1 MSSDII
7 KEILPTFKERIR
19 EAENIAKQLGE
30 VIGIVSPFESTFSG
44 AEGKV
49 KILLDIPKYLEF
61 KRRIARPG
69 TILAIVDIA
78 TLEVISVKITEWTRA
93 DYYSQY
99 GRESELIPYPIVP
112 DERGLITRPQAV
124 AEPLLAFRLEGD
136 KLVGGTIADY
146 VIEPRSPVVLP
157 KPEYLEVLSGI
168 KGDVTLGAL
177 TIGEEIVEVGDKVAK
192 VKIPLSDM
200 LYHTFVVGT
209 TGSGKTSFLKNLI
222 RSLLVKYA
230 NEREDQGSKVAIVC
244 IDDNGDYVQTIFDPI
259 WDISEDEKK
268 IEEKLARELYAGIGG
283 LEKIIVLLPVTRYF
297 IEKYNVNSLEKLAKI
312 YYEAFLSKL
321 IKYSKE
327 NEKEIKVEFS
337 EEENAGMITLKLGNA
352 ERIIKVIPYALKF
365 SNIKDKLAEFYPFFT
380 ALAREGISAVFRYL
394 DENNK
399 KEVIV
404 PISRR
409 RGDTKRYPIK
419 VDETFVSYLRCIDDL
434 CDLNQYWFSDQVKVH
449 SRTLESIHRG
459 LTRLHEMGIFD
470 VKIGN
475 NIIEEPEV
483 EKFVEGGAL
492 SVLDLHALET
502 EVGVA
507 SKAKR
512 ILTLRILRRILEWKM
527 SKEFE
532 ETPIT
537 LILVD
542 EAHKYFP
549 RSAEGEK
556 EYIEYISSALE
567 RIARLGRVRGL
578 GLILSTHSPKDVHS
592 TVLNLCNTKIIFRL
606 DPSVIGDLDLP
617 KEYKDFVTKA
627 SDRVGVMKSH
637 ALRLHYVTFK
647 TTLPTLGHFK
657 R

>member
-7 KEILPTFKERIR
+7 KEVLPTLEKRIG
-19 EAENIAKQLGE
+19 EAENIAKQIGE
-30 VIGIVSPFESTFSG
+30 KIGIVSPFETTISG

-49 KILLDIPKYLEF
+49 RILLDIPKYLML

-78 TLEVISVKITEWTRA
+78 TLEVISARIVEISRA

-99 GRESELIPYPIVP
+99 GRESGLVPYPIMP
-112 DERGLITRPQAV
+112 DERGLLTRPQAI
-124 AEPLLAFRLEGD
+124 ATPLLAF
-136 KLVGGTIADY
+136 KLKDGELIGGTVADY
-146 VIEPRSPVVLP
+146 VIEPRSPAVLP

-177 TIGEEIVEVGDKVAK
+177 TIGEEIVEVRDRVAK
-192 VKIPLSDM
+192 VKIPLSTM
-200 LYHTFVVGT
+200 WYHTFIVGT

-222 RSLLVKYA
+222 RSLIIKYA
-230 NEREDQGSKVAIVC
+230 NESGDQSSKIAVVC
-244 IDDNGDYVQTIFDPI
+244 IDDNGDYVQTVFDPV
-259 WDISEDEKK
+259 WGISEDEKQ
-268 IEEKLARELYAGIGG
+268 IEERLAEELYAGRGG
-283 LEKIIVLLPVTRYF
+283 LERIIVLLPVTRYF
-297 IEKYNVNSLEKLAKI
+297 IEKYNVDSFEKLAKV
-312 YYEAFLSKL
+312 YYAVYLSKL

-327 NEKEIKVEFS
+327 YRKEVKVKFS
-337 EEENAGMITLKLGNA
+337 EDENAGKITLKLDGT

-365 SNIKDKLAEFYPFFT
+365 SNIKDKLAELYPFFT

-394 DENNK
+394 DENNGK
-399 KEVIV
+399 TIFV
-404 PISRR
+404 PIGKQKESY
-409 RGDTKRYPIK
+409 TIE
-419 VDETFVSYLRCIDDL
+419 VDESFESYLLCIDDL
-434 CDLNQYWFSDQVKVH
+434 LNLNKYWFSDQVKVH
-449 SRTLESIHRG
+449 RSTLESIHRG
-459 LTRLHEMGIFD
+459 LTRLHEIGIFD
-470 VKIGN
+470 VKIGDK
-475 NIIEEPEV
+475 IVEEPEV
-483 EKFVEGGAL
+483 EMFVEDRAL
-492 SVLDLHALET
+492 SVLDLYALET

-512 ILTLRILRRILEWKM
+512 ILTLRILRRVLEWKT

-549 RSAEGEK
+549 RSAEGER

-567 RIARLGRVRGL
+567 RIARLGRVRKL

-592 TVLNLCNTKIIFRL
+592 AVLNLCNTKIIFRL
-606 DPSVIGDLDLP
+606 DPSVIDDLNLP
-617 KEYKDFVTKA
+617 KEYRDFVTKV